1 MGKLL
6 SPSVHSYLQYSTMI
20 LIINPKHNKRI
31 IAVDALR
38 LNGVENNEQFAI
50 LIKYEKRNKS
60 SNNLNMDIIS

>member
-1 MGKLL
+1 MYF
-6 SPSVHSYLQYSTMI
+6 SVKIHSYLQYSTMI
-20 LIINPKHNKRI
+20 LIISPKHNNRI